1 MWKLNNTL
9 PNHQLIKGEITRI
22 ISKYFEMNENERT
35 TCQNL
40 SNAAI
45 NSAQR
50 KLIDVKVLAKR

>member
-9 PNHQLIKGEITRI
+9 PNHWLIKGEITMTI
-22 ISKYFEMNENERT
+22 KKYFEINESECT

-45 NSAQR
+45 NSAQG
-50 KLIDVKVLAKR
+50 KFIGIKALAKR